1 MTFTPAKWS
10 ILETARDKPH
20 ILLRPD
26 QIRPA
31 RLLEQGGFLKL
42 NQSADWWVLATLT
55 DAGRE
60 ALTTRDAT

>member
-1 MTFTPAKWS
+1 MWS

-20 ILLRPD
+20 ILLRHD
-26 QIRPA
+26 QIGSA